1 MITVQTSVNAAI
13 EKIWE
18 FWTIPKH
25 IQKWNNPT
33 DDWHTPAVENDVKAE
48 GKFKYTM
55 AKKDKSVS
63 FDYEGIYT
71 KVDKFL
77 VIEYQLVDSRT
88 GSVQFENQDDKVTIT
103 EIFSPD
109 AVNPENEQKQFC
121 QGVIDNF
128 KKYTEA
134 N

>member
-1 MITVQTSVNAAI
+1 
-13 EKIWE
+13 
-18 FWTIPKH
+18 
-25 IQKWNNPT
+25 
-33 DDWHTPAVENDVKAE
+33 
-48 GKFKYTM
+48 M

-77 VIEYQLVDSRT
+77 VIEYQLVDNRT
-88 GSVQFENQDDKVTIT
+88 ASIQFENQDGKVLIT
-103 EIFSPD
+103 EIFAPD
-109 AVNPENEQKQFC
+109 AANPENEQKQFC